1 MRGFTRSL
9 WRAGTVVAGTVA
21 AVGTT
26 AVLANAV
33 ISGDSSGIDTGPGPD
48 LILFNGKISTMD
60 AANTEV
66 QAIAIRGGDVY
77 QTGSNEAIRALT
89 QSNTKVID
97 LRGRRVLP
105 GLIDGHIHGM
115 REGYHCWDQ
124 GVRFDLQTSRA
135 AALQQ
140 YRDKVAQLDDG
151 RWIWTNGGGW
161 NINQFDDPRPFTF
174 EELTAVAPKNPMWV
188 AGSGFTGPRVNQA
201 AFDLLG
207 LTARS
212 PGVEI
217 VDGKITGR
225 LTGAASAASNDAI
238 RAQLDTLGID
248 GEAQCLASFIRE
260 ANSRGMTAIKD
271 AGGNRAPWSTTGSI
285 NLGLH
290 YEEPTRELYRT
301 QGLNLRIAYNGMANA
316 YDGNEYNREV
326 AVTENAEGFAGDDML
341 RYLGPGEDMMATM
354 PRYEDFAR
362 YAAAKRLSVETH
374 VGGNIDN
381 IIAGM
386 EAANAVYP
394 ISKLKW
400 RIAHP
405 NAGEPSDAQL
415 DRAKA
420 AGAAWVLTV
429 LPIRNGG
436 PGPRYRS
443 VAQNST
449 HFCMGTDAMN
459 GAPWEPFMGMWYL
472 ISGKTMLPGVAG
484 VPPDQR
490 LSRTE
495 ALASHTRDCGWFLD
509 QEGRLGSLVKGYH
522 ADLIVPSA
530 DFFTV
535 PEDQIKDL
543 TSDLTIVGGRI
554 VHSAGDFTGE
564 APPSPVASTTVG
576 GTVPATLGLTLGS
589 AATFP
594 AFTPAS
600 RGSTRRRRPRP

>member
-1 MRGFTRSL
+1 
-9 WRAGTVVAGTVA
+9 
-21 AVGTT
+21 
-26 AVLANAV
+26 
-33 ISGDSSGIDTGPGPD
+33 
-48 LILFNGKISTMD
+48 
-60 AANTEV
+60 
-66 QAIAIRGGDVY
+66 
-77 QTGSNEAIRALT
+77 
-89 QSNTKVID
+89 
-97 LRGRRVLP
+97 
-105 GLIDGHIHGM
+105 
-115 REGYHCWDQ
+115 
-124 GVRFDLQTSRA
+124 
-135 AALQQ
+135 
-140 YRDKVAQLDDG
+140 
-151 RWIWTNGGGW
+151 
-161 NINQFDDPRPFTF
+161 
-174 EELTAVAPKNPMWV
+174 
-188 AGSGFTGPRVNQA
+188 
-201 AFDLLG
+201 
-207 LTARS
+207 
-212 PGVEI
+212 
-217 VDGKITGR
+217 
-225 LTGAASAASNDAI
+225 
-238 RAQLDTLGID
+238 
-248 GEAQCLASFIRE
+248 
-260 ANSRGMTAIKD
+260 MTAIKD

-484 VPPDQR
+484 VPRRSAALADGGAGLAHPRLRLVPRPGGPPRLAGQGLPRRPDRPERRLLHGARGPDQGP
-490 LSRTE
+490 
-495 ALASHTRDCGWFLD
+495 H
-509 QEGRLGSLVKGYH
+509 
-522 ADLIVPSA
+522 
-530 DFFTV
+530 
-535 PEDQIKDL
+535 
-543 TSDLTIVGGRI
+543 VGP
-554 VHSAGDFTGE
+554 DD
-564 APPSPVASTTVG
+564 
-576 GTVPATLGLTLGS
+576 
-589 AATFP
+589 
-594 AFTPAS
+594 
-600 RGSTRRRRPRP
+600 RRRADRALGRRLRG